1 MTRQTRT
8 TSPPRYV
15 DRTVFGTPEHVANVL
30 RSTMDN
36 GRLVAATA
44 PRPVVNMPGA
54 VMLRMR
60 LHQPTPGTVHS
71 PRIVTAR
78 TIAAPLPRRWRRRA
92 AVVTAVSVLSLAV
105 LAGVA
110 YLVWL
115 AVQALI
121 AALPLLI
128 GAALALYVLSRFLT
142 RAGVCCPGM
151 HCSGCKH

>member
-8 TSPPRYV
+8 TPAPRYV
-15 DRTVFGTPEHVANVL
+15 DRTVVGTPAHVANVL

-44 PRPVVNMPGA
+44 PRPVVNMPGT

-60 LHQPTPGTVHS
+60 LHPPTPGPT
-71 PRIVTAR
+71 PAARIVAAR
-78 TIAAPLPRRWRRRA
+78 TAVPPLPRRWRRRA
-92 AVVTAVSVLSLAV
+92 AVVTAVSVLALAV
-105 LAGVA
+105 VAGLA

-128 GAALALYVLSRFLT
+128 GAALALYVLRRYLT
-142 RAGVCCPGM
+142 RAGVCCPGI
-151 HCSGCKH
+151 HCTGCKH